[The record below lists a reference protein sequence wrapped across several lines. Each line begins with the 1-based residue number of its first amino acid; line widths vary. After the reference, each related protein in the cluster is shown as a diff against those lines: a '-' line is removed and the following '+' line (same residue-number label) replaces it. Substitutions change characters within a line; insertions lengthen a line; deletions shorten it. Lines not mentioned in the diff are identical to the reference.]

1 MVWNKR
7 EGQSRGI
14 VGSTC
19 ACDTLELLSQGCRF
33 EFSLR
38 HALITFLVHFI
49 VCFLLSKN
57 LNSLNQAKYN

>member
-14 VGSTC
+14 VGS
-19 ACDTLELLSQGCRF
+19 DTLELLSQGCRF

-38 HALITFLVHFI
+38 HALNPFLVHFI
-49 VCFLLSKN
+49 VCFQKM
-57 LNSLNQAKYN
+57 KIP